1 MSQSK
6 VESAPLAASDDA
18 GSTNGAKSGALAAA
32 GIAGIFAS
40 ACCVGPLV
48 LVSLGL
54 GGAWVGTL
62 TALEPYRW
70 IFFGV
75 AVLAL
80 IFAWRKIYRPVEQCA
95 PGQVCAVPRTRR
107 AYKIT
112 FWVVGV
118 LVLIAFTSP
127 YFAPLFY

>member
-1 MSQSK
+1 MSDGK
-6 VESAPLAASDDA
+6 VE
-18 GSTNGAKSGALAAA
+18 TGALVTGGLA
-32 GIAGIFAS
+32 GILAS

-54 GGAWVGTL
+54 GGAWVSTL
-62 TALEPYRW
+62 TVLEPYRW

-75 AVLAL
+75 SLLAL
-80 IFAWRKIYRPVEQCA
+80 IFAGRKIYRPVELCE
-95 PGQVCAVPRTRR
+95 PGEFCAVPQTRR

-112 FWVVGV
+112 LWVVAV
-118 LVLIAFTSP
+118 VVIVAFSSP

>member
-1 MSQSK
+1 MSESK
-6 VESAPLAASDDA
+6 VETSALVT
-18 GSTNGAKSGALAAA
+18 GGLA
-32 GIAGIFAS
+32 GILAS

-54 GGAWVGTL
+54 GGAWVSML
-62 TALEPYRW
+62 TVLEPYRW
-70 IFFGV
+70 IFFGI

-80 IFAWRKIYRPVEQCA
+80 FFAWRNIYRPIAQCE

-107 AYKIT
+107 VYKIT
-112 FWVVGV
+112 FWIVTA
-118 LVLIAFTSP
+118 LVFISFASP

>member
-1 MSQSK
+1 MSEGK
-6 VESAPLAASDDA
+6 VES
-18 GSTNGAKSGALAAA
+18 GALVTGGLA
-32 GIAGIFAS
+32 GILAS

-54 GGAWVGTL
+54 GGAWVSTL
-62 TALEPYRW
+62 TVLEPYRW
-70 IFFGV
+70 VFFGI

-80 IFAWRKIYRPVEQCA
+80 IFAWRKIYRPVGQCE
-95 PGQVCAVPRTRR
+95 PGQVCAVPRARR

-112 FWVVGV
+112 LWVVAA
-118 LVLIAFTSP
+118 LVLSAFASP

>member
-1 MSQSK
+1 MSDGK
-6 VESAPLAASDDA
+6 LDTGTLLA
-18 GSTNGAKSGALAAA
+18 GGVA
-32 GIAGIFAS
+32 GILAS

-70 IFFGV
+70 IFFGI

-80 IFAWRKIYRPVEQCA
+80 FFAWRKIYRPAEQCE
-95 PGQVCAVPRTRR
+95 PGQVCAAPRTRR
-107 AYKIT
+107 VYKIT
-112 FWVVGV
+112 LWVVAA
-118 LVLIAFTSP
+118 LVLIAFVSP

>member
-1 MSQSK
+1 MS
-6 VESAPLAASDDA
+6 EGGIETSALVT
-18 GSTNGAKSGALAAA
+18 GGLSGIL
-32 GIAGIFAS
+32 AS

-54 GGAWVGTL
+54 GGAWVSTL

-70 IFFGV
+70 IFFGIS
-75 AVLAL
+75 VLAL
-80 IFAWRKIYRPVEQCA
+80 FFAWRKIYRPVEQCE
-95 PGQVCAVPRTRR
+95 PGQVCAVPRTRH

-112 FWVVGV
+112 LWVVAA
-118 LVLIAFTSP
+118 LVSIAFASP

>member
-1 MSQSK
+1 MSEGK
-6 VESAPLAASDDA
+6 VE
-18 GSTNGAKSGALAAA
+18 TGALVTGGLA
-32 GIAGIFAS
+32 GILAS

-54 GGAWVGTL
+54 GGAWVSTL
-62 TALEPYRW
+62 TVLEPYRW
-70 IFFGV
+70 LFFGI

-80 IFAWRKIYRPVEQCA
+80 IFAGRKIYRPVEQCE

-112 FWVVGV
+112 LWVVAV
-118 LVLIAFTSP
+118 VVLIAFASP

>member
-1 MSQSK
+1 MAEGR
-6 VESAPLAASDDA
+6 VE
-18 GSTNGAKSGALAAA
+18 TGALATGGLA
-32 GIAGIFAS
+32 GILAS

-48 LVSLGL
+48 LVSLGF

-70 IFFGV
+70 VFFGI

-80 IFAWRKIYRPVEQCA
+80 SFAWRKIYRPAGQCD
-95 PGQVCAVPRTRR
+95 PGQICAVPGVRR

-112 FWVVGV
+112 LWVVAA
-118 LVLIAFTSP
+118 LVLIAFASP